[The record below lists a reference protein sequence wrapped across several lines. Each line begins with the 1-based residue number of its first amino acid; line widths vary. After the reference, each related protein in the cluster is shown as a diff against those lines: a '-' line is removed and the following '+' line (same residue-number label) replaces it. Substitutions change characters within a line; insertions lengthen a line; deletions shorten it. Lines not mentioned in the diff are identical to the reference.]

1 MYKVYIV
8 YNISLTL
15 INNTMHIQL
24 IQANPRTQIPP
35 YHLYIHR
42 GIDHLQ
48 NKMINIAENQLNASH
63 WMYKR
68 LEFQQCLIITYL
80 KDRFS

>member
-24 IQANPRTQIPP
+24 IQANPYTQSSHAHKSHRTTSI
-35 YHLYIHR
+35 YT
-42 GIDHLQ
+42 
-48 NKMINIAENQLNASH
+48 E
-63 WMYKR
+63 
-68 LEFQQCLIITYL
+68 E
-80 KDRFS
+80 